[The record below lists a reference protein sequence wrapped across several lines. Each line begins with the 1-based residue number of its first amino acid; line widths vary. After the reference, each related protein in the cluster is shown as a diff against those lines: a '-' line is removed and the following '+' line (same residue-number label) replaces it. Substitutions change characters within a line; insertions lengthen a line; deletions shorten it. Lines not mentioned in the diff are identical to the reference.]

1 MTPSPCPDTLCDAA
15 LAQAS
20 VPTLLMCL
28 AQITQDPRWLAPP
41 FRPKRDVAIFA
52 EPSGGLSPE
61 AQATVRQALA
71 QVLDELA
78 SGERQL
84 PPTPDAGR
92 LQAMMSCCL
101 GEPLPAEYVPMAME
115 EMGFADRRL
124 HWQDSPPAARRDG
137 FRVLVIG
144 AGFSGLCA
152 AHRLQQLAIPFEVI
166 DKNAALGG
174 TWFENT
180 YPEAGVDTPNHFYS
194 YSFAPNLGWSSNY
207 AKRDEVWRYQQ
218 QVATDLGLL
227 RHISFNTEAS
237 SLHWHED
244 RQQWQVEL
252 VGPDSGSGSKASSRR
267 WFDAVITAVG
277 QLNRPKL
284 TSVRGLDSFPGPH
297 WHSARW
303 RHDVA
308 LAGRDVAIIGTGASA
323 MQLLRS
329 VAEQARSVTV
339 FQRSPQWARPPQD
352 YHGSV
357 SPEAQWLLQ
366 HVPFYYAW
374 YRFGLMWRFGD
385 GLLPTVRRDPAWPH
399 PQRAMNHRNDSQRR
413 QLTDYLAG
421 ELADR
426 PDLLA
431 RCLPDYPPY
440 GKRILID
447 NGWYQALKRP
457 NVRLVSEA
465 VDHIDGPV
473 IVDASGARHPAD
485 VLLLATGFEPGK
497 MLGPLAVHGRSG
509 VPLSSV
515 WAGDN
520 PRAYLGISVPD
531 YPNLFILTGPNT
543 GLAHGGSL
551 IFVSECQ
558 VRYVTGLLR
567 EMLERGLSSI
577 EVQADAHDAYN
588 QRVDAEHAELVWTH
602 PGMRNWYRNA
612 QGRVF
617 SPMPWRLVDYWQ
629 MTRLPDLQPY
639 RSTRLQA
646 ATDAP

>member
-1 MTPSPCPDTLCDAA
+1 MTHSPRPDTARDAA
-15 LAQAS
+15 LALAS

-41 FRPKRDVAIFA
+41 FRPKRDIAIFA
-52 EPSGGLSPE
+52 EPSGGLPPE
-61 AQATVRQALA
+61 AQQAVREALA

-78 SGERQL
+78 RGERRL
-84 PPTPDAGR
+84 PPTPDPER

-101 GEPLPAEYVPMAME
+101 GEPLPPEYVPMAME

-124 HWQDSPPAARRDG
+124 HWQGEPPAARRED

-152 AHRLQQLAIPFEVI
+152 AHRLQQLAIPFELI
-166 DKNAALGG
+166 DKNAELGG

-218 QVATDLGLL
+218 KVAADLGLL
-227 RHISFNTEAS
+227 PHIRFNTEAT
-237 SLHWHED
+237 SLQWHED
-244 RQQWQVEL
+244 KQQWQVDI
-252 VGPDSGSGSKASSRR
+252 VGPEGSAVSR

-284 TSVRGLDSFPGPH
+284 TTIRGLHSFPGPH
-297 WHSARW
+297 WHSAQW
-303 RHDVA
+303 RHDVP
-308 LAGRDVAIIGTGASA
+308 LAGQDVAIIGTGASA

-329 VAEQARSVTV
+329 VAEEARQVTV

-357 SPEAQWLLQ
+357 SPEAQWLL
-366 HVPFYYAW
+366 HNVPYYYAW

-399 PQRAMNHRNDSQRR
+399 PQRAMNHRNDNQRR
-413 QLTDYLAG
+413 QLTEHLEG
-421 ELADR
+421 QLADR

-431 RCLPDYPPY
+431 KCLPDYPPY

-447 NGWYQALKRP
+447 NGWYQALQRP
-457 NVRLVSEA
+457 NVRLVTQA
-465 VDHIDGPV
+465 VDHIDGPD
-473 IVDASGARHPAD
+473 IVDASGERHRAD
-485 VLLLATGFEPGK
+485 VVLLATGFEPGK
-497 MLGPLAVHGRSG
+497 MLGPLVVRGRSG
-509 VPLSSV
+509 LPLSTL

-567 EMLERGLSSI
+567 EMLERGLSSL

-588 QRVDAEHAELVWTH
+588 QRVDAEHADLVWTH

-639 RSTRLQA
+639 RTTGLPML
-646 ATDAP
+646 APG

>member
-1 MTPSPCPDTLCDAA
+1 MTPSPRPDAARDAA

-41 FRPKRDVAIFA
+41 FRPKRDIAIFA

-61 AQATVRQALA
+61 AQSTVREALA

-78 SGERQL
+78 CGQRHL
-84 PPTPDAGR
+84 PPTPEPER

-101 GEPLPAEYVPMAME
+101 GEPLPPEYVPMAME
-115 EMGFADRRL
+115 EMGFADRQL
-124 HWQDSPPAARRDG
+124 HWHDSPPPARRED

-166 DKNAALGG
+166 DKNAELGG

-218 QVATDLGLL
+218 QVAADLGLL
-227 RHISFNTEAS
+227 AHIRFNTEAT
-237 SLHWHED
+237 SLQWHED
-244 RQQWQVEL
+244 RQQWQVDI
-252 VGPDSGSGSKASSRR
+252 VGPDGGSSSR

-284 TSVRGLDSFPGPH
+284 TTISGLDSFPGPH
-297 WHSARW
+297 WHSAQW
-303 RHDVA
+303 RHDVP
-308 LAGRDVAIIGTGASA
+308 LAGQDVALIGTGASA

-357 SPEAQWLLQ
+357 STEAQWLLQ
-366 HVPFYYAW
+366 NVPYYYAW

-413 QLTDYLAG
+413 QLTEYLEG

-431 RCLPDYPPY
+431 NCLPDYPPY

-447 NGWYQALKRP
+447 NGWYQALKRA
-457 NVRLVSEA
+457 NVRLVTEA
-465 VDHIDGPV
+465 VDHVDGPD
-473 IVDASGARHPAD
+473 IVDTSGQRHRAD
-485 VLLLATGFEPGK
+485 VVLLATGFEPGR
-497 MLGPLAVHGRSG
+497 MLGPLAVRGRSG
-509 VPLSSV
+509 VPLSTV

-567 EMLERGLSSI
+567 EMIERGLSSI

-588 QRVDAEHAELVWTH
+588 QRVDAEHADLVWTH

-646 ATDAP
+646 ATDTP

>member
-1 MTPSPCPDTLCDAA
+1 M
-15 LAQAS
+15 
-20 VPTLLMCL
+20 
-28 AQITQDPRWLAPP
+28 
-41 FRPKRDVAIFA
+41 
-52 EPSGGLSPE
+52 
-61 AQATVRQALA
+61 
-71 QVLDELA
+71 
-78 SGERQL
+78 
-84 PPTPDAGR
+84 
-92 LQAMMSCCL
+92 
-101 GEPLPAEYVPMAME
+101 
-115 EMGFADRRL
+115 
-124 HWQDSPPAARRDG
+124 
-137 FRVLVIG
+137 
-144 AGFSGLCA
+144 
-152 AHRLQQLAIPFEVI
+152 
-166 DKNAALGG
+166 
-174 TWFENT
+174 
-180 YPEAGVDTPNHFYS
+180 
-194 YSFAPNLGWSSNY
+194 
-207 AKRDEVWRYQQ
+207 
-218 QVATDLGLL
+218 
-227 RHISFNTEAS
+227 
-237 SLHWHED
+237 
-244 RQQWQVEL
+244 
-252 VGPDSGSGSKASSRR
+252 
-267 WFDAVITAVG
+267 ITAVG

-284 TSVRGLDSFPGPH
+284 SAVRGLDSFPGPH
-297 WHSARW
+297 WHSAQW
-303 RHDVA
+303 RHDVP

-366 HVPFYYAW
+366 NVPYYYAW

-465 VDHIDGPV
+465 VDHVDGPV

-509 VPLSSV
+509 LPLAAL

-567 EMLERGLSSI
+567 EMLARGLSSI
-577 EVQADAHDAYN
+577 EVRADAHDAYN
-588 QRVDAEHAELVWTH
+588 QRVDAEHAELVWVH

-646 ATDAP
+646 TADKP